1 MRYWI
6 QRVLGC
12 VALVFVSLCLA
23 CVDQTEA
30 DTGKATLY
38 VYDGSSNKV
47 LAYDNIS
54 TLFDESAA
62 GAASRTIDVST
73 LVSDFTLGWGGMA
86 LDSMNQRLYLVSTT
100 GKVLRIRYASTQN
113 GKPSSDDYHTFSIQG
128 LSGGVFGQAD
138 VDSEGTLYVTE
149 CDASNKSQVWRIPVT
164 AQDGTSVSNGFVT
177 AVSNDAGCRGVAV
190 NGNQTVYAYYNSGDT
205 ININGT
211 DYSGPRL
218 RSGSPS
224 SGFQSGSNTIISK
237 ASSTD
242 NPTKLANYGCL
253 AFDRVS
259 NSGLLYLARQQASDP
274 VLVFG
279 AGEFGSILEVAPS
292 RTLTGPTNGQ
302 LRVIAH
308 AGTKDWLVGAEAT
321 DTANTAGAGTFVL
334 WIWKGP
340 STADSHVSVNLEA
353 SVKIL
358 GLALD
363 GSN

>member
-6 QRVLGC
+6 HRMLGC
-12 VALVFVSLCLA
+12 AVLALSLA
-23 CVDQTEA
+23 CVDQTDA
-30 DTGKATLY
+30 DTGKSILY
-38 VYDGSSNKV
+38 VYDGAANKV
-47 LAYDNIS
+47 LAYDNVS
-54 TLFDESAA
+54 TIYDATAA
-62 GAASRTIDVST
+62 GAANRTIDVSS
-73 LVSDFTLGWGGMA
+73 LVSDFTLSWGGMA
-86 LDSMNQRLYLVSTT
+86 LDVMNQRLFLVSTA
-100 GKVLRIRYASTQN
+100 GKVIRIHYAGTLN
-113 GKPSSDDYHTFSIQG
+113 GIPSSDEYHTFTIQG
-128 LSGGVFGQAD
+128 LSGGVFGQAS
-138 VDSEGTLYVTE
+138 VDSEGTFYVTE

-164 AQDGTSVSNGFVT
+164 AQDGTSVSSGFVT

-218 RSGSPS
+218 RSGSPA
-224 SGFQSGSNTIISK
+224 SGFQSDSNTIINK
-237 ASSTD
+237 ASSTE

-253 AFDRVS
+253 AFDWVT
-259 NSGLLYLARQQASDP
+259 NSGLLFVARQQATEP

-279 AGEFGSILEVAPS
+279 AGDFSSIFEVVPS
-292 RTLTGPTNGQ
+292 RILTGPTNGN

-321 DTANTAGAGTFVL
+321 DTANTAGAGTSVL

-340 STADSHVSVNLEA
+340 SSADTPVSVNLDT